1 MEKNIFYEQ
10 LIKSEPLGFIDPFAD
25 LGEFDRFQLKFK
37 MSNLDTLNDFLVL
50 YIILF
55 SGES

>member
-37 MSNLDTLNDFLVL
+37 MSSKR
-50 YIILF
+50 I
-55 SGES
+55 SK